1 METPQ
6 FRSTSP
12 FDFSVLLSPPSG
24 PLNMS
29 ELDGRLLGLI
39 QKPTTTTTNSHITC
53 RSTDHSTPPSPI
65 DFQELTG
72 LATPARPASVSS
84 VSRSSPNSVESRS
97 SDEHYHAR
105 SPSCLSDIEDRS
117 TDHAFSMDLRA
128 SPFPGEDLTEE
139 QRTKYA
145 LDIWYAR
152 YNGIWFPSI
161 FPPTYINLP
170 NAILNEICSKA
181 VDQDVVTFA
190 SFSDLMENPD
200 EIRKTYQRTE
210 NLLSIPVAV
219 SSPLTPLNNP
229 PSAEGDYCRPAFWQ
243 SDRDIINP
251 SSDDGLDVECRSHDE
266 VESDVS
272 CNSNRQ

>member
-12 FDFSVLLSPPSG
+12 FDFSALLSPTSG

-29 ELDGRLLGLI
+29 ELNSCLSGLI
-39 QKPTTTTTNSHITC
+39 QKPSTTTNSYTTC

-65 DFQELTG
+65 DFQELIG
-72 LATPARPASVSS
+72 IAAPARPASVSS
-84 VSRSSPNSVESRS
+84 ISRFSPNSLESRS
-97 SDEHYHAR
+97 NDEHYHAQ
-105 SPSCLSDIEDRS
+105 SPFSLNGIEGRS
-117 TDHAFSMDLRA
+117 TDHTFSMDLRA

-139 QRTKYA
+139 QRAKYA

-181 VDQDVVTFA
+181 VDQDVITFA
-190 SFSDLMENPD
+190 HFSDLMEHPD
-200 EIRKTYQRTE
+200 EIRKTYQSTE
-210 NLLSIPVAV
+210 NSLSSPVAV
-219 SSPLTPLNNP
+219 SPPLTPLNISP
-229 PSAEGDYCRPAFWQ
+229 YAEGDYCRPAFWQ
-243 SDRDIINP
+243 SDRDIMNP
-251 SSDDGLDVECRSHDE
+251 PSDDDLGAECPSNDE

-272 CNSNRQ
+272 RNSDRQ